1 MASQSPGFPGEED
14 PLYRIGVMLL
24 NAYGYNWY
32 RLDNQMRADDLIVRS
47 RASDNLGGAAA
58 RLRDLQSRYRRRF
71 IPPPTREHPDPDPAH
86 LTAVRQFRDVEE
98 RINQVDTRVRGAAVP
113 TNDRIWQRHRNEL
126 DTLARLG
133 NCDVLLIGASKEL
146 ADVVGGLPEDR
157 SIDSDNERRIDA
169 HIAKLSAVL
178 SQRSAILAQF

>member
-1 MASQSPGFPGEED
+1 VQVTPLERINEKIHEIGETVHGHLQDFLKVFGITLDTVKVLIFP
-14 PLYRIGVMLL
+14 
-24 NAYGYNWY
+24 
-32 RLDNQMRADDLIVRS
+32 
-47 RASDNLGGAAA
+47 
-58 RLRDLQSRYRRRF
+58 RDESRYRRRF
-71 IPPPTREHPDPDPAH
+71 IPPPTREHPDPDPMH
-86 LTAVRQFRDVEE
+86 LTPVQQFRDVEE

-146 ADVVGGLPEDR
+146 ADVVGGLPQDR
-157 SIDSDNERRIDA
+157 AIDPDNEERIDA

-178 SQRSAILAQF
+178 SQRNAILAQF